1 MMIDLLVKFLPLVS
15 AVLYTTV
22 GIGYFIRKEYAWS
35 LVWLSYALSNVGLVL
50 AAGSKS

>member
-1 MMIDLLVKFLPLVS
+1 MVIDLLVKFLPLIS

>member
-1 MMIDLLVKFLPLVS
+1 MMVDLLVKFLPLVS

>member
-50 AAGSKS
+50 AATPKS

>member
-22 GIGYFIRKEYAWS
+22 GIGYFIRKDYAWS

>member
-1 MMIDLLVKFLPLVS
+1 MVIDLLVKFLPLIS

-22 GIGYFIRKEYAWS
+22 GIGYFIRKDYAWS